1 MATMLRLL
9 AAFFFFTVE
18 VQAQEPNTIEILTRA
33 GVLVHYRADGS
44 LKAYRVGVGRPGFA
58 WTGTERVTR
67 KAEWPD
73 WYPPDDMRKRDRT
86 LPKRV
91 PGGPNNPMGARAI
104 YLGTTL
110 YRIHGSNEVETIGQS
125 ISSGCFRMRNEDVI
139 ELYKAVTIGMKV
151 TVRR

>member
-1 MATMLRLL
+1 MIKRLIAIGFIFGCTSIAWFVLAGITSNRTDSADRGLRQQ
-9 AAFFFFTVE
+9 VE
-18 VQAQEPNTIEILTRA
+18 
-33 GVLVHYRADGS
+33 
-44 LKAYRVGVGRPGFA
+44 RVWGAPQFQPPPSVS
-58 WTGTERVTR
+58 WTERVTR